1 MDKLNK
7 VQLYRL
13 IFSIF
18 VCVIIGIASIA
29 GVFTYKFFS
38 KDDKHTK
45 SRLYEEEQKALLFYI
60 GNYAEIFAQYL
71 QSNDNTKYN
80 LKQKQEM
87 LIGNIPSMMSSIKLT
102 NPRIFKELAFNIKD
116 FESNKIIYQTD
127 NMQRIYI
134 NSNLNAEKTL
144 NVVPIYS
151 KKWIVSIWPEHIQED
166 DVTFLTG
173 YHKGALKLAALAFM
187 FVMLFGGALLA
198 LWRQSVILNW
208 RNEEE
213 LHKNKTL
220 VRTILDSL
228 GVAIYGVDI
237 NGNTTFMNPSA
248 ADILGY
254 SEIEL
259 IGKKQH
265 NIIHHSYPN
274 GDHYPSEDCNI
285 YRSMKTGNIHH
296 ETGEVFWHRDG
307 HPIPVEYIAAPLKDE
322 DGEITGGVIS
332 FSDITDRKEQEKELK
347 KHRDNLQELVDAQ
360 IESLKEEKEKAE
372 EANKTKSE
380 FLSNMSH
387 ELRTPMHAI
396 INYTKL
402 GQDKLTNLPDKQKD
416 KLEKYLANILQSG
429 TRLLRL
435 LNNLL
440 DLSKIEAGKMIMFFE
455 KSSLGVVVDNALIEL
470 DSLIQEKGLKINKVE
485 NTKSLDADFDKERVI
500 QVVINLLSNAIKF
513 TPNKSELSLIFDE
526 VSSRSA
532 GKAIKSISFAVQD
545 SGDGLPEGELD
556 DVFNKFIQS
565 SQTKTGA
572 GGTGLGLAI
581 CREIIEAHDG
591 RIWAENSKDGG
602 AIFKFV
608 IPRKQIM
615 VEKEKDEL

>member
-1 MDKLNK
+1 
-7 VQLYRL
+7 
-13 IFSIF
+13 
-18 VCVIIGIASIA
+18 
-29 GVFTYKFFS
+29 
-38 KDDKHTK
+38 
-45 SRLYEEEQKALLFYI
+45 
-60 GNYAEIFAQYL
+60 
-71 QSNDNTKYN
+71 
-80 LKQKQEM
+80 
-87 LIGNIPSMMSSIKLT
+87 
-102 NPRIFKELAFNIKD
+102 
-116 FESNKIIYQTD
+116 
-127 NMQRIYI
+127 
-134 NSNLNAEKTL
+134 
-144 NVVPIYS
+144 
-151 KKWIVSIWPEHIQED
+151 
-166 DVTFLTG
+166 
-173 YHKGALKLAALAFM
+173 M